1 MNKQYKK
8 TFHLFYYISVAVLIV
23 GFGLLF
29 LEKAQITNF
38 YTKPNKQ
45 NVSTVRPVNDVQYTP
60 ADPTDNDETNQKKQ
74 DGTLD
79 QNPAPAPPGSPINVV
94 LAAAGQDNV
103 GGPVVVRVL
112 LTDVT
117 TGTCTISLTNGATS
131 KEYVKNVV
139 NAGTYYNCEA
149 LDIPIGE
156 LTPGSWNLAV
166 TVTSAERSGTA
177 QQTVEVKK

>member
-1 MNKQYKK
+1 MKNSKIFKII
-8 TFHLFYYISVAVLIV
+8 YISAIIALAVIFILV
-23 GFGLLF
+23 V
-29 LEKAQITNF
+29 LEKLQITNF
-38 YTKPNKQ
+38 YTKPIA
-45 NVSTVRPVNDVQYTP
+45 TVVVAPRPVNDVQYTP
-60 ADPTDNDETNQKKQ
+60 ANPTDSDETNQKKL
-74 DGTLD
+74 DGTID
-79 QNPAPAPPGSPINVV
+79 QNKAPASTGAPINVV
-94 LAAAGQDNV
+94 LTAAGQDNI

-117 TGTCTISLTNGATS
+117 TGTCTISLTNGSSS

-166 TVTSAERSGTA
+166 TVTSVDRSGTA
-177 QQTVEVKK
+177 QQTIEVKQ